1 MQARKTR
8 FEQVPIEV
16 AKSALRLHS
25 RQTRAIAHGSH
36 LAGNRA
42 PIRPGGRRFLRR
54 HFSI

>member
-25 RQTRAIAHGSH
+25 KQPRAIATRSD
-36 LAGNRA
+36 LARNRVR
-42 PIRPGGRRFLRR
+42 IRAGGRRLLRR
-54 HFSI
+54 RFSI